1 MISTIKLPT
10 VIPGKISVSSM
21 PGRYSTISAFKNYLE
36 ENMVSKIVSLTP
48 FEEIQIKSPEY
59 WNAIIKQEL
68 RAEIQHL
75 PIEDYGV
82 PDDWSA
88 FYALVADMAE
98 SVKKGDHVLVH
109 CGGGIGRAGTF
120 SASMLLHLRIPRVT
134 AIKLVHQ
141 VGSSPQTPKQRA
153 LVDWVAAQVP

>member
-10 VIPGKISVSSM
+10 TIPGKISVSSM
-21 PGRYSTISAFKNYLE
+21 PGRYSTISSFKNYLKDTL
-36 ENMVSKIVSLTP
+36 VSKIVCLTP
-48 FEEIQIKSPEY
+48 SEEIQIKSPEY
-59 WNAIIKQEL
+59 WSAIIKKEL
-68 RAEIQHL
+68 PAEIQHL

-82 PDDWSA
+82 PDDWDS
-88 FYALVADMAE
+88 FYTLVADMANH
-98 SVKKGDHVLVH
+98 VKKGQHVLVH

-120 SASMLLHLRIPRVT
+120 SASMLLHLRIPRAT

-153 LVDWVAAQVP
+153 LVDWVMAQVL